1 VNNTLDSSSATG
13 RRKAVGAQFAKF
25 AAVGGLGTALHYLVL
40 IALVSLAGL
49 APGRA
54 AFCGALA
61 GACLVY
67 LLNRRYTFDSRQAHG
82 RAVPRFI
89 LLAVAGAL
97 LNGAIV
103 GVLSGAGLHF
113 LLAQVIATGA
123 ILVLN
128 FIVSKLWIFS

>member
-1 VNNTLDSSSATG
+1 METPSALGQRRTL
-13 RRKAVGAQFAKF
+13 GAQFAKF

-40 IALVSLAGL
+40 LVLVSLAQMP
-49 APGRA
+49 PGRA
-54 AFCGALA
+54 AFLGATA
-61 GACLVY
+61 GACVVY

-82 RAVPRFI
+82 RAVPRFV
-89 LLAVAGAL
+89 LLALVGAS

-113 LLAQVIATGA
+113 LLAQVLATGA